1 MKRIIFIGV
10 IAAALL
16 LGSCSSNK
24 PAMISSSAPQQQT
37 AEQQQ
42 TGATGRFP
50 IQSVAYND
58 LDGTYEL
65 QLFERVPPI
74 LSSANVKMVP
84 LAEDEEQS
92 YAEVQTDQ
100 TILHLAKD
108 AKIAYIS
115 TETVAAPAG
124 EDQPQTVVVQ
134 GQRQSFWQP
143 FAEGYLISQIFGG
156 NRINYVPMAVYPP
169 AYQAGQPL
177 RGVGGY
183 GRTYESARADYQK
196 RNKVEPPSVRYSKL
210 RTSGKLTTKPGV
222 KIRGTTA
229 RSIPVK
235 PNVPTKARTTQ
246 KPSGSGIGSSNL
258 RNKPSSPNSGFRR
271 TTPSR
276 SFGSSRRRSFGGS
289 RPGRVRRR

>member
-1 MKRIIFIGV
+1 MIFIGV

-16 LGSCSSNK
+16 LGSFSNNR
-24 PAMISSSAPQQQT
+24 AAAIISSSAPQQQNT
-37 AEQQQ
+37 EQQQ
-42 TGATGRFP
+42 RATGRFL

-65 QLFERVPPI
+65 QLFERVPPN

-84 LAEDEEQS
+84 LVEDEEQS

-100 TILHLAKD
+100 VILHLAKD

-115 TETVAAPAG
+115 TETDAAPAG
-124 EDQPQTVVVQ
+124 EEQPQTVVIQ

-143 FAEGYLISQIFGG
+143 FAEGYLISQIFGR
-156 NRINYVPMAVYPP
+156 NRINYIPMAVYPP
-169 AYQAGQPL
+169 AYQVGQPL

-196 RNKVEPPSVRYSKL
+196 RNNVEPPAVRYSKL
-210 RTSGKLTTKPGV
+210 RTSGKLTTRPGV

-235 PNVPTKARTTQ
+235 STAPTKARTTQ

-289 RPGRVRRR
+289 RLGRVRRR